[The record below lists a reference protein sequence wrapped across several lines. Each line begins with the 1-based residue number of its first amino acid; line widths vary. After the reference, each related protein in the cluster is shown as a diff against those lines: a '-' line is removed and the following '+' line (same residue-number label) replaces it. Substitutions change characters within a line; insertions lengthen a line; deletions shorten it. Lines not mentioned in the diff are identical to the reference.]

1 MDRLYWFMII
11 FGIISGAWAYWYYQS
26 ETLKGMG
33 TYTLIVPI
41 STLLIFFVALWIILT
56 YVGVPD
62 VAVN

>member
-1 MDRLYWFMII
+1 MII

-33 TYTLIVPI
+33 NYALIVPI
-41 STLLIFFVALWIILT
+41 STLLVFFVALWIILT

-62 VAVN
+62 IVN